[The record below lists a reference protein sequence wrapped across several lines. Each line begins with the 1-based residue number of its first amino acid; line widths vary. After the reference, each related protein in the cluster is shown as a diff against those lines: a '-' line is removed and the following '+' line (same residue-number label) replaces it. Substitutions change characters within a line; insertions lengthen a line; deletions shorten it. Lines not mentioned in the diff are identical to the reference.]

1 MREAEGDYTH
11 THEGSVNIEAEF
23 FLNSLL
29 KVINFRLHWVFI
41 AVRRL
46 SLVAAS
52 RGYPLVAASRSY
64 PPPRCGK
71 QGLPSRCG
79 VRAFHCDGL
88 SCGAQV
94 LGHRGFRSCA
104 VWAQQLQLPGCK
116 AQAQ

>member
-23 FLNSLL
+23 FFNSLL

-52 RGYPLVAASRSY
+52 RGYPLVAASRGY
-64 PPPRCGK
+64 PPVAASRGYPLVAASRGYALVAACG
-71 QGLPSRCG
+71 LFTVMASL
-79 VRAFHCDGL
+79 VE
-88 SCGAQV
+88 
-94 LGHRGFRSCA
+94 HRF
-104 VWAQQLQLPGCK
+104 
-116 AQAQ
+116 

>member
-23 FLNSLL
+23 FFNSLL

-52 RGYPLVAASRSY
+52 RDYSLDVVCGFLVV
-64 PPPRCGK
+64 
-71 QGLPSRCG
+71 PS
-79 VRAFHCDGL
+79 L
-88 SCGAQV
+88 
-94 LGHRGFRSCA
+94 A
-104 VWAQQLQLPGCK
+104 VKQQL
-116 AQAQ
+116 

>member
-23 FLNSLL
+23 FFNSLL

-52 RGYPLVAASRSY
+52 RGYPPGAASRSY
-64 PPPRCGK
+64 PPPVAASRGYPLVAACG
-71 QGLPSRCG
+71 LFTVMASL
-79 VRAFHCDGL
+79 VE
-88 SCGAQV
+88 
-94 LGHRGFRSCA
+94 HRF
-104 VWAQQLQLPGCK
+104 
-116 AQAQ
+116 